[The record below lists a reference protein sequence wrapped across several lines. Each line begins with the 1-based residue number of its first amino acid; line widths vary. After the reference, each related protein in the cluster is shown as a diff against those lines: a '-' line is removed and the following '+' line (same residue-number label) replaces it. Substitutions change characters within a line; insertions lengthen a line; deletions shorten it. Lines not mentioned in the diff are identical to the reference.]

1 MAAKTFKMTTA
12 GKAELEAEL
21 EKLKTEG
28 RVDIAEKLKVAR
40 SYGDLSENSEYDEA
54 KSEQAKLE
62 ARITELEYQLD
73 HAELIDSGDSESVS
87 MGSKVTVVRQSD
99 KKEIVYEIVG
109 FSQSNPSQGKIS
121 DESPVGAAL
130 MGAKVGDKVV
140 VEAPVGNIEFKIKKI
155 D

>member
-40 SYGDLSENSEYDEA
+40 SYGDLSENSEHDEA

-140 VEAPVGNIEFKIKKI
+140 VEAPVGNIEFKVKKI

>member
-99 KKEIVYEIVG
+99 NKEIVYEIVG

-140 VEAPVGNIEFKIKKI
+140 VEAPVGNIEFKVKKI